1 MQYIIMLLL
10 VVVAAVTD
18 VLTGLLKAR
27 ITTGYN
33 STTMR
38 KGLYCKAINIFVMI
52 FFIAVEIGMEWLG
65 KYYGHE
71 DLGKLVGGIS
81 ALFAFTV
88 IVLMESISIAEN
100 FAAANPKSPLAKVLA
115 SHLQKVGK
123 QIEESEKE
131 DKT

>member
-1 MQYIIMLLL
+1 MTQENRNF
-10 VVVAAVTD
+10 VTD
-18 VLTGLLKAR
+18 KV
-27 ITTGYN
+27 
-33 STTMR
+33 
-38 KGLYCKAINIFVMI
+38 KAILE
-52 FFIAVEIGMEWLG
+52 APSCCAELKEIGMEWLG

-115 SHLQKVGK
+115 NHLQKVGK